1 MSAEVRF
8 DGGAGSAGEDRAE
21 EPAKAAR
28 KLEGTEPGG
37 RVRTGG
43 LNNPDKKVD
52 RWAEDLLQER

>member
-21 EPAKAAR
+21 KPAKAAR
-28 KLEGTEPGG
+28 KLEGAEPGG

-43 LNNPDKKVD
+43 LDNPHEEVD